1 MSTLLKIYV
10 KPRASR
16 SLFPSKIYLESKE
29 VEAMLRSPPDKGK
42 ANKELI
48 ELVANFF
55 GVSKSNVSIVS
66 GLTSREKTV
75 KIEGIEPKNAWELL
89 QKSMI

>member
-1 MSTLLKIYV
+1 MSTLLKIHV

-16 SLFPSKIYLESKE
+16 SIFPYNIYFESRE

-55 GVSKSNVSIVS
+55 GVPKSNVSIVS

-75 KIEGIEPKNAWELL
+75 KIEGIEPQNAWEIL
-89 QKSMI
+89 KKA